1 LPSRCRR
8 SSCRRTGRDFRAPAL
23 DSKEAVLSDADI
35 QTALR
40 SMLSPEG
47 QDLLAE
53 FERRLEQDDTPEEEL
68 FGDLWSRFDLL
79 SSPDK
84 DVLARFIG
92 VTGQGY
98 VAELREAETHHAETE
113 RILSAMRRA
122 AQLEGVDPR
131 TLTVNEA
138 VTILER
144 HGEAF

>member
-1 LPSRCRR
+1 M
-8 SSCRRTGRDFRAPAL
+8 
-23 DSKEAVLSDADI
+23 SDNDI
-35 QTALR
+35 QVALR

-47 QDLLAE
+47 RDLLVE

-79 SSPDK
+79 SPPDK

-98 VAELREAETHHAETE
+98 VAELREAETQGTETE

-122 AQLEGVDPR
+122 AELEGVDPS
-131 TLTVNEA
+131 TLTVDEA
-138 VTILER
+138 VSILER

>member
-1 LPSRCRR
+1 M
-8 SSCRRTGRDFRAPAL
+8 
-23 DSKEAVLSDADI
+23 LSDADI

-53 FERRLEQDDTPEEEL
+53 FERRLEQDDTPEKEL

-98 VAELREAETHHAETE
+98 VAELREAETQHAEIE

-122 AQLEGVDPR
+122 AELEGVDPR

-138 VTILER
+138 VTILEK

>member
-1 LPSRCRR
+1 M
-8 SSCRRTGRDFRAPAL
+8 
-23 DSKEAVLSDADI
+23 LSDADI

-53 FERRLEQDDTPEEEL
+53 FERRLEQDDDTPEEEL

-98 VAELREAETHHAETE
+98 VAELREAETQHAETE

-122 AQLEGVDPR
+122 AQLEGVDPS
-131 TLTVNEA
+131 TLTVDEA
-138 VTILER
+138 AAILER

>member
-1 LPSRCRR
+1 M
-8 SSCRRTGRDFRAPAL
+8 
-23 DSKEAVLSDADI
+23 LSDADI

-53 FERRLEQDDTPEEEL
+53 FERRLEQDDDTPEEEL

-98 VAELREAETHHAETE
+98 VAELREAETQHAETE

-122 AQLEGVDPR
+122 VQLEGVDTR

>member
-1 LPSRCRR
+1 M
-8 SSCRRTGRDFRAPAL
+8 
-23 DSKEAVLSDADI
+23 LSDADI

-53 FERRLEQDDTPEEEL
+53 FERRLEQDDTPEKEL

-98 VAELREAETHHAETE
+98 VAELREAETQHAEIE

-122 AQLEGVDPR
+122 AELEGVDPR
-131 TLTVNEA
+131 TLTVNEV
-138 VTILER
+138 VTILEK